1 MPTDSTDP
9 TDTDLILTWNAAL
22 DALVA
27 LCEPLTPEQ
36 WAMQT
41 PCPGWSVADVVAH
54 TIDTEAFVG
63 GLPRP
68 EHTPDWDDLP
78 HATGDFGRFT
88 EVGVDA
94 RRGRAQDEVLAELRA
109 IVALRRAQLDALEP
123 GAEVPGLIGKPVPLS
138 RMLRTRIFD
147 IWVHEQDIRSAVG
160 IDGGWNS
167 RAAGVAFQQI
177 VSALPYIWA
186 RNAKAP
192 VGSTLL
198 VAIIGPG
205 LHHEVCV
212 TVDEAG
218 RGVAI
223 PVQADPDVQMNI
235 MWAAL
240 VQLACGRVGP
250 DDPSLVDRVELRGD
264 PALASALL
272 AGMTITP

>member
-36 WAMQT
+36 WAAQT

-109 IVALRRAQLDALEP
+109 TVALRRAQLDALVP
-123 GAEVPGLIGKPVPLS
+123 GAEVIGPHRQAGAAVPHAAHAHLRHLGPRAGHPVGGRHRRRLELPGRGRRLPA
-138 RMLRTRIFD
+138 D
-147 IWVHEQDIRSAVG
+147 HQ
-160 IDGGWNS
+160 
-167 RAAGVAFQQI
+167 RAA
-177 VSALPYIWA
+177 LPLGPQRQGPRRA
-186 RNAKAP
+186 AP
-192 VGSTLL
+192 CSSRSS
-198 VAIIGPG
+198 GPG
-205 LHHEVCV
+205 CTTRCAC

-223 PVQADPDVQMNI
+223 PVQVDPDVQINI

-240 VQLACGRVGP
+240 VRWPAVASDLTTR
-250 DDPSLVDRVELRGD
+250 PSSTASSSAAIPPWLRPSS
-264 PALASALL
+264 PA
-272 AGMTITP
+272 